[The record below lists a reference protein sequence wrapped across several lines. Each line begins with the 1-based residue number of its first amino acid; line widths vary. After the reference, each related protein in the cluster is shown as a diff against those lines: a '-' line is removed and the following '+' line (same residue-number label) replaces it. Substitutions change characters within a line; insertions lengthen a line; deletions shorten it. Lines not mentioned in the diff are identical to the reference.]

1 MPPVPSV
8 TDLGLYCFQSNN
20 FEIAFPHK
28 VHLQQVICQDEHDL
42 TLAIQELC
50 IGEPSPSTVILLK
63 SLRHAIPLQD
73 HTVHIFGTNFNVD
86 MYNHDCL
93 HKLPGELRIFRSS
106 DKGNKKSIKLC
117 KMPRCLALKKECIVI
132 ITQNLSNGLVN
143 GLCAKV
149 TSFHDREIQVQVEE
163 DTHLPHGMVHKFFSL
178 QPIHFDV

>member
-8 TDLGLYCFQSNN
+8 TDPGLYCFQSNN

-50 IGEPSPSTVILLK
+50 IGEPIPQIQLHLLK

-106 DKGNKKSIKLC
+106 DKGNKKSIKLY
-117 KMPRCLALKKECIVI
+117 KMTRCLALKKECRVI

-149 TSFHDREIQVQVEE
+149 ISFHDGEIEVQVEE
-163 DTHLPHGMVHKFFSL
+163 DTHLPHGMVHKKFFITTY
-178 QPIHFDV
+178 PF